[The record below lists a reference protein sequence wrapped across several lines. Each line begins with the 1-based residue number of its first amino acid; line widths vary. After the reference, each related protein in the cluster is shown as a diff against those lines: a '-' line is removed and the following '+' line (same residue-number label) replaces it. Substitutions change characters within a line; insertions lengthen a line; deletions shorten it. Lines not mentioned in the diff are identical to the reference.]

1 MTGYRQIGKQYEG
14 LVSSCTTESIVR
26 SHFPPLSALQMHSLN
41 TDFIVPLE
49 TKVEAEEANLT
60 VRVIKAEPICETW
73 NGNVILVY
81 LYTCHDYMLILIF
94 RACAKLTSKRI

>member
-1 MTGYRQIGKQYEG
+1 
-14 LVSSCTTESIVR
+14 
-26 SHFPPLSALQMHSLN
+26 MHSLN

-49 TKVEAEEANLT
+49 TKVEAEETNLT
-60 VRVIKAEPICETW
+60 VRVIKTEPICETW